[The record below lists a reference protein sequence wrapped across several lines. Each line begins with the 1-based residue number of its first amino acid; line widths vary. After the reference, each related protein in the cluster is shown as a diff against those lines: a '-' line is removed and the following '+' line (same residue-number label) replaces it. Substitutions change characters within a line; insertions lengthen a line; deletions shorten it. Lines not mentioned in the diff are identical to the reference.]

1 MYLSSQ
7 TLRVETIHRIYW
19 SIPILTSQSRLIRV
33 YLVLNKRRTIDAQSK
48 RIQFLAFGLQYY
60 LRLLNI

>member
-19 SIPILTSQSRLIRV
+19 SIPILTSQSRFNSSLPGI
-33 YLVLNKRRTIDAQSK
+33 K
-48 RIQFLAFGLQYY
+48 
-60 LRLLNI
+60 